1 MAPSLPTRLI
11 VLAPT
16 DALGAKFLR
25 NLKTSL
31 DLFPSVQGSS
41 PIGFSVRFLS
51 PADTRGFFLMR
62 AERKSTTPPRPPTR
76 DSPDVCGTL
85 RLSGYCNSVKVA
97 PKDYPKLVF

>member
-16 DALGAKFLR
+16 DALGAKFFAE
-25 NLKTSL
+25 LKDISG
-31 DLFPSVQGSS
+31 FISFVQGSS